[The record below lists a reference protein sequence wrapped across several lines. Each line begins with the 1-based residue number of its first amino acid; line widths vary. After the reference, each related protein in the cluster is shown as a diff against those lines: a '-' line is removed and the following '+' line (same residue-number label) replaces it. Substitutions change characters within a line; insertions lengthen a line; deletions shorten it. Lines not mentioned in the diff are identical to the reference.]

1 MSPEPSRIFID
12 TAAWLALANKSD
24 VLHQRATQLNQ
35 DLVSGG
41 AHYIT
46 TDYILTEVANSLAR
60 PPYRKSIIRF
70 LDAIFS
76 SRGITILTIT
86 RERFLRAWQ
95 LYKNRSDKEW
105 GLTDCTSFI
114 IMEEQRLQEAF
125 TSDRHF
131 QQAGYVC
138 LLKSNLRD

>member
-1 MSPEPSRIFID
+1 MSQKPSRIFID

-24 VLHQRATQLNQ
+24 VLHQRATELNQ
-35 DLVSGG
+35 DLLSRA

-46 TDYILTEVANSLAR
+46 TDYVLTEVANALAR
-60 PPYRKSIIRF
+60 PPYRRSIIRF
-70 LDAIFS
+70 LQAVFS
-76 SRGITILTIT
+76 SRSVTILTIT

-95 LYKNRSDKEW
+95 LYKSRHDKEW

-114 IMEEQRLQEAF
+114 TMEEQRIQEVF

-138 LLKSNLRD
+138 LLKLKE